1 LSFFLSLFSL
11 DNVYIIQV
19 YITAIHGHVPDE
31 MVQCVSAFLNCC
43 YIVRRNA
50 ITTTDITCFRRYLA
64 DFHRLRQIFIT
75 TDVRENVSLP
85 RQHAL
90 MHYPDGIEMF
100 GSPNGTCTSQTEA
113 KHIPVVKEPWRR
125 SSRNDPLHQ
134 MLRTICRLDKLTAL
148 QRVFKQQ
155 GMLIDTVSNYM
166 AQQLAGNAPPVLPWI
181 TPAADANNT
190 PESDNDGDENDA
202 GPVPGPRT
210 ETMIWLAA
218 KYRESCKQ
226 PQTQRYRTDL

>member
-1 LSFFLSLFSL
+1 MKVRLSFVLPFPLITYY
-11 DNVYIIQV
+11 VIQV
-19 YITAIHGHVPDE
+19 YITAIYGHVPDK
-31 MVQCVSAFLNCC
+31 MVQCLSAFLNCC

-50 ITTTDITCFRRYLA
+50 ITTVDISCFRKYLA
-64 DFHRLRQIFIT
+64 DFHQLRQIFIAT
-75 TDVRENVSLP
+75 VREDISLP

-125 SSRNDPLHQ
+125 SSRNDLLRQ
-134 MLRTICRLDKLTAL
+134 MLETISRLNKLTTL
-148 QRVFKQQ
+148 RCVFKQR
-155 GMLIDTVSNYM
+155 GMLISTVSNYM
-166 AQQLAGNAPPVLPWI
+166 AQQFAGNPPPVLPWI
-181 TPAADANNT
+181 ASTADANDT
-190 PESDNDGDENDA
+190 PGSDDNGAENDA

-218 KYRESCKQ
+218 KYRKS
-226 PQTQRYRTDL
+226 